1 MYIKSEAELIYEGQG
16 VAENGS
22 PTILQTSQ
30 VIKVDEAETFSNN
43 YYNDQQRN
51 MRLSRNLIIPSFFTN
66 DKILNGVTYEL
77 MYVNYDGKKYKVK
90 NILKVRNTRQKMLL
104 DIQEARWNVLIL
116 KEKFMIF

>member
-30 VIKVDEAETFSNN
+30 VIKVDEAESFSNN

-77 MYVNYDGKKYKVK
+77 MYVNYDGKRYKVK

-104 DIQEARWNVLIL
+104 DIQEVRWNVLIL
-116 KEKFMIF
+116 KKKSMTF

>member
-104 DIQEARWNVLIL
+104 DIQEVR
-116 KEKFMIF
+116 